1 MTFLGHVV
9 SSAGP
14 HPDGKNIQKVK
25 DWPTPGSPTKI
36 RAFSGLCSYYRR
48 FIHCFAQISEP
59 LHALTQKR
67 KLFVWTETEQE
78 AFNSLRHALTNAPI
92 LSYPDFSKEFLLFTD
107 ASNTAPLG
115 VFYLS

>member
-1 MTFLGHVV
+1 MV
-9 SSAGP
+9 SSAGL

-36 RAFSGLCSYYRR
+36 RAFSGLCSVLQAFHSLLCSNFRATAC
-48 FIHCFAQISEP
+48 I
-59 LHALTQKR
+59 LTQKG